1 MTENLQRKRSADA
14 ELWHQLPLLPEISP
28 HQHLCLF
35 FLFAVKPLAVPPL
48 VALFLR
54 ARRGECMRATSGI
67 VAFLLRYIVGGAAAQ
82 QAPQFGLEPEV
93 VNFKLEVV
101 ASDDDSHSLLSLV
114 QLRARR
120 HEQQEHQVPP
130 DVPAA
135 IPNPLPTAALE
146 RPTSPSVDAAENV
159 TDKAAEDAR
168 RQAAAEE
175 SLRAA
180 ELANDEANDAL
191 AAAHLNLTQAQIS
204 EQLAAQA
211 WVELTDEELAE
222 KRAARAIKHDL
233 DKAESAMVVMK
244 VENRLKAAVMEQRAQ
259 KLKAKIVDAEA
270 EEKLEVLDDRALEA
284 KKENIKNVIVS
295 AGSMDVEEAAVEDQL
310 DKAVTEDQVDEQ
322 EEEQARSRTAKLK
335 SELATVNSEASA
347 QRMQDRL
354 TEAAEERE
362 TNDLREM
369 LRRVRTETNIKALK
383 DTQRKAEEMVGSE
396 LLQREV
402 GTNFSGS
409 NDASYAG
416 DLDPLER
423 AAEEAERAAD
433 EAEAML
439 AEAKRSLEEERRDQ
453 KARSG

>member
-1 MTENLQRKRSADA
+1 VFRIRGETPCRT
-14 ELWHQLPLLPEISP
+14 
-28 HQHLCLF
+28 
-35 FLFAVKPLAVPPL
+35 
-48 VALFLR
+48 ALFLR
-54 ARRGECMRATSGI
+54 KRRGECMRATSGI
-67 VAFLLRYIVGGAAAQ
+67 VALLLRCFVDDAAEHH
-82 QAPQFGLEPEV
+82 APRFCVESEV
-93 VNFKLEVV
+93 VNFKLEVA
-101 ASDDDSHSLLSLV
+101 ASDDDFHNLLSLV
-114 QLRARR
+114 QLRVRR
-120 HEQQEHQVPP
+120 HEQQAYQVFPVSDP
-130 DVPAA
+130 LAA
-135 IPNPLPTAALE
+135 TALKSTAN
-146 RPTSPSVDAAENV
+146 PSVDAAAEKL
-159 TDKAAEDAR
+159 TGKAAEEAR
-168 RQAAAEE
+168 RQAAAVE

-211 WVELTDEELAE
+211 WVELTDQELAE
-222 KRAARAIKHDL
+222 KRAARAIKRELH
-233 DKAESAMVVMK
+233 KAESAMLVTK
-244 VENRLKAAVMEQRAQ
+244 VENRLKASVMQQRAQ
-259 KLKAKIVDAEA
+259 RLKAKIVDAEA

-284 KKENIKNVIVS
+284 KKESIKDVIVS

-310 DKAVTEDQVDEQ
+310 DKAVTEDQVDKQ

-354 TEAAEERE
+354 SEATEERE

-369 LRRVRTETNIKALK
+369 LRRVRTETSIKALK
-383 DTQRKAEEMVGSE
+383 NMQRKVEDMVGSE
-396 LLQREV
+396 QV
-402 GTNFSGS
+402 GANFSSS
-409 NDASYAG
+409 NATSYAG
-416 DLDPLER
+416 DPDPLER